1 MAAALPTQ
9 SCHPYHGISWKFTT
23 NPNAKNVQMELKQQQ
38 QSPFSKVKG
47 TLGKELPKNL
57 NCLMGNGVNFTD
69 ADASIE
75 YLAYRNYPES
85 FLPNGSKCG
94 KIQICIPDI
103 FLMGKNSVKFINM
116 SEKSITLN
124 SSNFLRELSNP
135 GKLIERIENNG
146 TNTTL
151 VQNHEQII
159 QHDNE
164 LLGIHR
170 NLSGDLIEK
179 EFFKKIRHVLESRN
193 EEFALFQGHELFNFD
208 LKDRLNKPSEK
219 DFIIVNNTHQYICG
233 VEVKRTLSGFSIFKS
248 ANQLK
253 DTKASLESWFKL
265 DLNSKWTFMHLD
277 LYH

>member
-1 MAAALPTQ
+1 M
-9 SCHPYHGISWKFTT
+9 
-23 NPNAKNVQMELKQQQ
+23 
-38 QSPFSKVKG
+38 
-47 TLGKELPKNL
+47 KNL
-57 NCLMGNGVNFTD
+57 SL
-69 ADASIE
+69 SILPE
-75 YLAYRNYPES
+75 LA
-85 FLPNGSKCG
+85 
-94 KIQICIPDI
+94 
-103 FLMGKNSVKFINM
+103 
-116 SEKSITLN
+116 
-124 SSNFLRELSNP
+124 NP

-193 EEFALFQGHELFNFD
+193 EEFALFQGHELFKFD

-219 DFIIVNNTHQYICG
+219 DFIIVNNTHQYICA
-233 VEVKRTLSGFSIFKS
+233 VEVKRTLSGSSISKSGKHLRGTIGIS

-253 DTKASLESWFKL
+253 GNKTSLESWFKL
-265 DLNSKWTFMHLD
+265 DLNSKWTFIPLVYCID
-277 LYH
+277 FASGITICDYCSQFVIKGT